1 MNKTDFASYADNNR
15 SYRTENTRDEII
27 QSLKH
32 DSMLFQWFS
41 DNQMKCN
48 INKCHLLV
56 KKKDEVTIRIG
67 DMKIK
72 NSEYEKLPEI
82 KADTELNF
90 NEHLNDII
98 NRTSHK
104 VNALSRV
111 PFFIRTILREHKP
124 WFWQN
129 I

>member
-15 SYRTENTRDEII
+15 SYRTANTRDEVI

-56 KKKDEVTIRIG
+56 NKKDEVTIRIG
-67 DMKIK
+67 DMEIK

-98 NRTSHK
+98 NKSATKSMRCQEY
-104 VNALSRV
+104 
-111 PFFIRTILREHKP
+111 PFLLEQF
-124 WFWQN
+124 
-129 I
+129 